1 VSSGLKELIERIL
14 AGDVESF
21 REIVREYGPE
31 VRLYIARRLPD
42 FHQVEDLTQEIMAAV
57 YWNLKRYD
65 FSADFGAWVRGITK
79 NKFREYLRREYN
91 RNNKLEKLKSE
102 ISMQVDRMIEAKGKK
117 EPQMVSLLRSCIE
130 KLPEKMAVLVRAR
143 YLENESVQGL
153 ALRLKSS
160 VSAVS
165 SHLYRLKKI
174 LRDCVESR
182 GQM

>member
-1 VSSGLKELIERIL
+1 MKELIEQIL
-14 AGDVESF
+14 SGDVEAF
-21 REIVREYGPE
+21 REIVREYAPE

-65 FSADFGAWVRGITK
+65 YSSDFGAWVRGITK

-91 RNNKLEKLKSE
+91 RADKLEKLKSE
-102 ISMQVDRMIEAKGKK
+102 ISMQVDRMIDSKQAG
-117 EPQMVSLLRSCIE
+117 EPHKVSLLKMCIE
-130 KLPEKMAVLVRAR
+130 KLPEKMAGLVRAR
-143 YLENESVQGL
+143 YLENESVQEI
-153 ALRLKSS
+153 AYKLKSS
-160 VSAVS
+160 VSAIS